1 MYAQALANEFAR
13 EVRAGLTRNG
23 QKTLPCRYFYDGVG
37 SALFDAI
44 TCLPEYGLTRAD
56 ARLIQWHASEIVAR
70 VPARTVLAE
79 LGSGSGA
86 KTRPILERLAARQ
99 VFQKDGAVLYF
110 PIDVSPAALERCARE
125 LSPLGKVIRL
135 EANYLD
141 GLEAVA
147 EQRPADA
154 TLLLLFLGSTIGN
167 FEPDAAIDFLA
178 AVRSRLLPGDTLL
191 LGADLV
197 KPLEQLLLAYDDPA
211 GVTAA
216 FNLNLL
222 GRINRELDADFNLRQ
237 FEHFARYDA
246 EAQRIEMHLRSRS
259 LQTITIREAD
269 LVVDFVPGETIW
281 TESSHKFLPEQIAPM
296 ARASGFR
303 LERQW
308 IDCDWPFAESLLRA
322 E

>member
-13 EVRAGLTRNG
+13 EVRAGLTCDG
-23 QKTLPCRYFYDGVG
+23 QKTLPCRYFYDDVG

-56 ARLIQWHASEIVAR
+56 ARLVQWHASEIAAR
-70 VPARTVLAE
+70 VPGHVVLAE

-86 KTRPILERLAARQ
+86 KTRPILERLAARH
-99 VFQKDGAVLYF
+99 DVLYY

-125 LSPLGKVIRL
+125 LAPLGAVVPL

-141 GLEAVA
+141 GLKSVA
-147 EQRPADA
+147 EQRPPGTA
-154 TLLLLFLGSTIGN
+154 LLVLFLGSTIGN

-178 AVRSRLLPGDTLL
+178 AVRSRLLPGDALL

-222 GRINRELDADFNLRQ
+222 GRINRELAADFDLRQ
-237 FEHFARYDA
+237 FEHLARYDA
-246 EAQRIEMHLRSRS
+246 EAQRIEMHLRSRC
-259 LQTITIREAD
+259 LQTVTIREAD
-269 LVVDFVPGETIW
+269 LVVDFVAGETIW